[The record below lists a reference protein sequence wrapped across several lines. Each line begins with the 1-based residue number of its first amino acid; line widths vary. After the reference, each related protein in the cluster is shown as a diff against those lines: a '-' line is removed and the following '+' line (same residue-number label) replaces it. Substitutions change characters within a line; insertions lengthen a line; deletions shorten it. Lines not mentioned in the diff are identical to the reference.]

1 MNFECDVIVYGGSAG
16 SGKSFLE
23 LIHPL
28 QYALVDPKYRA
39 VFFRRNTKM
48 LRQPGGLWD
57 TSKQLY
63 ERFNVKTT
71 DLKHKFES
79 GAELTFSHMEYEAN
93 AYDHKG
99 AQYSA
104 IYFDELDQFT
114 EFQFVYLMSRLR
126 SDAQNKGYVLGT

>member
-1 MNFECDVIVYGGSAG
+1 MNMDCDVIVFGGSAG

-28 QYALVDPKYRA
+28 KYALTDSQFRA

-48 LRQPGGLWD
+48 LRQAGGLWD
-57 TSKQLY
+57 TSRQLY
-63 ERFNVKTT
+63 ERFDVKTT
-71 DLKHKFES
+71 DLKHKFPV

-104 IYFDELDQFT
+104 IYFDEL
-114 EFQFVYLMSRLR
+114 
-126 SDAQNKGYVLGT
+126 